1 MTWEVKADMYGEFL
15 TPDDEAVY
23 EATGEWP
30 DADESGARVLT
41 LHDDT
46 GQSVVFSYDAV
57 GRSVRIRWV
66 NDQGVGMMDLF
77 REGATRLS
85 FTSGNSAKGISIEF
99 HMGEC
104 TGSLDIQVTPRI
116 SVSDRLLFS

>member
-1 MTWEVKADMYGEFL
+1 M
-15 TPDDEAVY
+15 TPDDEEVY

-41 LHDDT
+41 LHDDA
-46 GQSVVFSYDAV
+46 GQSILFSYDAV

-66 NDQGVGMMDLF
+66 NDQGVEMLDVF

-85 FTSGNSAKGISIEF
+85 FASGNSAKGISIEF
-99 HMGEC
+99 HTGEC
-104 TGSLDIQVTPRI
+104 AGSLEIQVTPRI
-116 SVSDRLLFS
+116 SVSDRLLFQ